1 MARLEVMTLDAF
13 PEVSTG
19 DDLALLIE
27 ASLRASALDVQDGD
41 VVAVAQKI
49 VSKAEGRAVN
59 LASIVPSAPALRLAQ
74 NTGKDA
80 RLVELILRES
90 VVAGGA
96 VVRIRPGLIIVED
109 SRGLVLANAG
119 IDASNVPESE
129 DGKVLLLPIDPDRSA
144 ALLRAALEA
153 ATGCRLAVVILDS
166 IGRAWRLGTV
176 GTAIGCSGLPALL
189 DLRGS
194 VDRNG
199 RTLQATEIGLADEVA
214 AAASLM
220 IGQAAEGTPV
230 ALLRGVPYG
239 RTEGRARSLQRP
251 KSMDLFR

>member
-13 PEVSTG
+13 PEVGTG

-27 ASLRASALDVQDGD
+27 AALQASDLELQDGD

-59 LASIVPSAPALRLAQ
+59 LASVLPSGPALGLAQ

-90 VVAGGA
+90 VAAGGA

>member
-13 PEVSTG
+13 PEVGTG

-27 ASLRASALDVQDGD
+27 AALQASDLELQDGD

-59 LASIVPSAPALRLAQ
+59 LESIMPSAPALRLAQ

-109 SRGLVLANAG
+109 SRGLLLANAG

-129 DGKVLLLPIDPDRSA
+129 DGMVLLLPIDPDRSA

-153 ATGCRLAVVILDS
+153 ATGCRLAVVVLDS

-176 GTAIGCSGLPALL
+176 GTAIGCSGLPALV

-230 ALLRGVPYG
+230 AILRGVPYG

>member
-13 PEVSTG
+13 PEVGTG

-27 ASLRASALDVQDGD
+27 AALQASDLELQDGD

-59 LASIVPSAPALRLAQ
+59 LASVLPSGPALGLAQ

-90 VVAGGA
+90 VAAGGA

-119 IDASNVPESE
+119 IDASNVPKSE
-129 DGKVLLLPIDPDRSA
+129 DGQVLLLPVDPDRSA
-144 ALLRAALEA
+144 AMLRAALEA
-153 ATGCRLAVVILDS
+153 ATGSRLAVVILDS
-166 IGRAWRLGTV
+166 IGRAWRSGTV
-176 GTAIGCSGLPALL
+176 GTAIGCSGMPALL

-199 RTLQATEIGLADEVA
+199 RTLHATEIGLADEVA

-230 ALLRGVPYG
+230 AILRGVPYV
-239 RTEGRARSLQRP
+239 RSEGRARALQRP
-251 KSMDLFR
+251 KNMDLFR